1 MAAVAVL
8 WLSASCGDR
17 EPNDAQRLV
26 QTAALDLTATTLDA
40 KYSMTFDFAGDTFTM
55 EGEVVMDLRASI
67 GRMTIRMHG
76 VPGVPRDAQL
86 RVVIDGDH
94 TYFHDPGLYGTS
106 DWIRVS
112 SDEAGVGDQ
121 MGTGPDLSA
130 FLGYLSGARDVETV
144 GKENIMGAST
154 THYEGDVD
162 LERVLSHTH
171 TQAAND
177 ADQATER
184 LRGQLGEIDV
194 SFDVWIDDAGT
205 MHRMDFTFEPRA
217 GDGGIQVRVDVR
229 EVGAEL
235 DVEIPSEEDVV
246 DLKDLEIAP

>member
-1 MAAVAVL
+1 
-8 WLSASCGDR
+8 
-17 EPNDAQRLV
+17 
-26 QTAALDLTATTLDA
+26 
-40 KYSMTFDFAGDTFTM
+40 
-55 EGEVVMDLRASI
+55 
-67 GRMTIRMHG
+67 
-76 VPGVPRDAQL
+76 
-86 RVVIDGDH
+86 
-94 TYFHDPGLYGTS
+94 
-106 DWIRVS
+106 
-112 SDEAGVGDQ
+112 

-144 GKENIMGAST
+144 GTENVMGAST
-154 THYEGDVD
+154 THYEGDID
-162 LERVLSHTH
+162 LERVLSHTP

-205 MHRMDFTFEPRA
+205 MHRMDLTFEPRA